1 MLPPLL
7 DKEHPGRQ
15 DASNIAKRGTGYVAS
30 IWNASSNRVDVNN
43 AKARRRYDEVVK
55 ARLLRGIET
64 REMRVDGHV
73 RGRE

>member
-1 MLPPLL
+1 ML
-7 DKEHPGRQ
+7 DEEHPGRQ
-15 DASNIAKRGTGYVAS
+15 AASNLAKAGAGYVAS

-64 REMRVDGHV
+64 REMRVNGHV

>member
-1 MLPPLL
+1 ML
-7 DKEHPGRQ
+7 DEEHPRRQ
-15 DASNIAKRGTGYVAS
+15 DASNIAKRDTGYDAS

-64 REMRVDGHV
+64 REMRVDWHV